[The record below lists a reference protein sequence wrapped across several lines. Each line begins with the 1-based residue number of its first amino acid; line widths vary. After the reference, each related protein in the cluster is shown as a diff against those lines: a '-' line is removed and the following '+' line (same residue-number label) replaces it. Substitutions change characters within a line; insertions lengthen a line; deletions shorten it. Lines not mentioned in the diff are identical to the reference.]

1 MIKTSDS
8 QIRHLSQAIQL
19 EEAVN
24 PAILRT
30 TMLTISV
37 TILAF
42 TAWSGFTNINEVAR
56 TPGEVVPNGY
66 QQVVQHLEGGI
77 VRKIDVAEGDVVEQ
91 GQVLVE
97 LDGSGVQEDYKRA
110 KSKQVS
116 LSMQEERLRAYIE
129 KREPDFS
136 AFANEAGESVKDQQS
151 FFETMDSN
159 NKGEKEVIQQ
169 QITQKKRMIGTLQA
183 ELATARANLDISTK
197 LYERREQLH
206 AKGFL
211 SETKYLE
218 AQQGLNSIKGD
229 ITQIQ
234 NRISVTNAEI
244 SEYQN
249 RLSSL
254 GFSQNDR
261 INERLDAIIAEKAQ
275 NEELL
280 QKMQQRSSRLLV
292 RAPVTGI
299 VKGLA
304 VNTIGAVARPGE
316 TLMEIVPMN
325 DELVVQVKI
334 PPQHIGHLKIGQPV
348 KVKLSSY
355 DFARYGLLNG
365 KLEQIS
371 ATTFT
376 GEGGERY
383 YQGKIKLEH
392 NYVGENKNNLIVPGM
407 TVMAEIITGEKTILQ
422 YLLKPIHNSLKTAFS
437 ER

>member
-19 EEAVN
+19 EEAVS

-77 VRKIDVAEGDVVEQ
+77 VRKIDVTEGDVVEQ

-110 KSKQVS
+110 KSKQIS
-116 LSMQEERLRAYIE
+116 LSMQEERLRAYME
-129 KREPDFS
+129 NRAPDFS
-136 AFANEAGESVKDQQS
+136 AFQNETADSVKDQQS
-151 FFETMDSN
+151 FFDTMDSS
-159 NKGEKEVIQQ
+159 NKGEKDVIQQ
-169 QITQKKRMIGTLQA
+169 QITQKKRIIGSLQA
-183 ELATARANLDISTK
+183 ELATARENLAISSK

-218 AQQGLNSIKGD
+218 AQQALNSIKGD

-280 QKMQQRSSRLLV
+280 QKMQQRSSRLSV

-299 VKGLA
+299 VKGLS
-304 VNTIGAVARPGE
+304 VNTIGAIARPGE

-334 PPQHIGHLKIGQPV
+334 PPQHIGHLKIGQSV

-376 GEGGERY
+376 GESGERY

-392 NYVGENKNNLIVPGM
+392 NYVGQNKNNLIVPGM